1 MEDRPITV
9 LSKSLSTSGEI
20 SKVGIEFCDVEELS
34 SSNNLFEDSDV
45 PADKPCSKYEQYET
59 LKRGYDTKFDHH
71 NPAEK
76 YDRIVP
82 GGSKSPL
89 KK

>member
-1 MEDRPITV
+1 V
-9 LSKSLSTSGEI
+9 LVESESLLPLTPLYSE
-20 SKVGIEFCDVEELS
+20 
-34 SSNNLFEDSDV
+34 
-45 PADKPCSKYEQYET
+45 KYLQYET
-59 LKRGYDTKFDHH
+59 LKRGYGTKFDHH